1 MLRFLVQRTIQMVA
15 VFLLISLVIFS
26 LLVLTGDPI
35 ELLLPPAA
43 GLDQIEALRRSL
55 GLDQPWYVQYVKFLR
70 NAVRGDL
77 GTSLYFGEPAIRLV
91 LERLPASLELVLWT
105 MLVSTVLAIPLGVLA
120 AVRRGSWLDRGVL
133 AGSLIGIS
141 APTFWIGIVL
151 IAAFAVGLGAL
162 PSSGR
167 GTWAHLVLPVTTL
180 SFYRVALF
188 VRLIRAGMLDVLG
201 QDYIRTARAKGLVQ
215 RAVVYRHALRN
226 TLIPFVT
233 ISGIQ
238 MGGLIAFAVVT
249 EKIFAWP
256 GMGRLLLLSIE
267 RLDYPVVVSY
277 SLVTAALF
285 VVINLT
291 VDVLYALLDP
301 RIRYEG

>member
-1 MLRFLVQRTIQMVA
+1 MLRFLLQRTVQMVA

-26 LLVLTGDPI
+26 LLVLVGDPI

-43 GLDQIEALRRSL
+43 GLDQIQALQRSL
-55 GLDQPWYVQYVKFLR
+55 GLDQPWYVQYLKFLR
-70 NAVRGDL
+70 NAMRGDL
-77 GTSLYFGEPAIRLV
+77 GRSFYFGEPAVKLV

-105 MLVSTVLAIPLGVLA
+105 MLVSTIIAIPLGVVA
-120 AVRRGSWLDRGVL
+120 ATRGGSWLDRGVL
-133 AGSLIGIS
+133 AGSLVGIS

-151 IAAFAVGLGAL
+151 IATFAVALGVL

-167 GTWAHLVLPVTTL
+167 GTWAHLVLPVATL

-188 VRLIRAGMLDVLG
+188 VRLIRADMLDVLS
-201 QDYIRTARAKGLVQ
+201 QDYIRTARAKGLLERV
-215 RAVVYRHALRN
+215 VVYRHALRN
-226 TLIPFVT
+226 TLIPLVT
-233 ISGIQ
+233 IGGIQ

-267 RLDYPVVVSY
+267 RLDYPVVVAY
-277 SLVTAALF
+277 AIVTAAVF
-285 VVINLT
+285 SVINLA
-291 VDVLYALLDP
+291 VDVLYVLLDP
-301 RIRYEG
+301 RIRYE

>member
-1 MLRFLVQRTIQMVA
+1 MARFLIRRLLQTVA
-15 VFLLISLVIFS
+15 VFLVISAVIFS
-26 LLVLTGDPI
+26 LLILTGDPI

-43 GLDQIEALRRSL
+43 GPDQIEAMRVSL
-55 GLDQPWYVQYVKFLR
+55 GLDQPWYVQYLKFLR

-77 GTSLYFGEPAIRLV
+77 GTSFYFGEPAMRLV
-91 LERLPASLELVLWT
+91 LARLPASLELVLWT
-105 MLVSTVLAIPLGVLA
+105 MLLSTALAIPLGVVA
-120 AVRRGSWLDRGVL
+120 AARRGSWFDRGVL

-151 IAAFAVGLGAL
+151 IALFVVVLGVL

-167 GTWAHLVLPVTTL
+167 GGWSHLVLPVTTL
-180 SFYRVALF
+180 AFYRVALF

-201 QDYIRTARAKGLVQ
+201 QDYVRTARAKGLFE
-215 RAVVYRHALRN
+215 RVVIYRHALRN

-238 MGGLIAFAVVT
+238 MGGLVAFAVVT

-256 GMGRLLLLSIE
+256 GMGRLLLISIE
-267 RLDYPVVVSY
+267 RLDYPVVVAY
-277 SLVTAALF
+277 AIVTAALF
-285 VVINLT
+285 AVINLT
-291 VDVLYALLDP
+291 VDALYAFLDP
-301 RIRYEG
+301 RIRYE

>member
-1 MLRFLVQRTIQMVA
+1 MTRFLVGRLLQMLG
-15 VFLLISLVIFS
+15 VFFMISLVIFM

-43 GLDQIEALRRSL
+43 GVDQIDAMRRQL
-55 GLDQPWYVQYVKFLR
+55 GLDQPWYVQYARFLR
-70 NAVRGDL
+70 SALRGDL
-77 GTSLYFGEPAIRLV
+77 GTSFYFNEPAIRLV
-91 LERLPASLELVLWT
+91 LQRLPASLELVIWT
-105 MLVSTVLAIPLGVLA
+105 MIVSTAIAIPLGAMA
-120 AVRRGSWLDRGVL
+120 AVRPNSWLDRSVL
-133 AGSLIGIS
+133 VGSLVGIS

-151 IAAFAVGLGAL
+151 IALFVVVLNLL

-167 GTWAHLVLPVTTL
+167 GSWEHLVLPVATL
-180 SFYRVALF
+180 AFYRVALF

-201 QDYIRTARAKGLVQ
+201 QDYVRTARAKGLFE
-215 RAVVYRHALRN
+215 RVVIYRHALKN

-233 ISGIQ
+233 IGGIQ

-256 GMGRLLLLSIE
+256 GMGRLLLISIE
-267 RLDYPVVVSY
+267 RLDYPVVVAY
-277 SLVTAALF
+277 AIVTAALF

-291 VDVLYALLDP
+291 VDLLYAFIDP
-301 RIRYEG
+301 RIRYE

>member
-1 MLRFLVQRTIQMVA
+1 MPRFLVQRIVQMVA

-26 LLVLTGDPI
+26 LLILTGDPI

-43 GLDQIEALRRSL
+43 GLDQIQALQRSL
-55 GLDQPWYVQYVKFLR
+55 GLDQPWYVQYLKFLR

-77 GTSLYFGEPAIRLV
+77 GTSFYFGEPAIRLV
-91 LERLPASLELVLWT
+91 LERLPASMELVLWT
-105 MLVSTVLAIPLGVLA
+105 MFVSTLIAIPLGVLA

-133 AGSLIGIS
+133 AGSLVGIS

-151 IAAFAVGLGAL
+151 IAVFAVALGVL

-167 GTWAHLVLPVTTL
+167 GSWAHLVLPVVTL
-180 SFYRVALF
+180 SFYRLALF

-201 QDYIRTARAKGLVQ
+201 QDYVRTARAKGLLEQV
-215 RAVVYRHALRN
+215 VVYRHALRN

-267 RLDYPVVVSY
+267 RLDYPVVVAY
-277 SLVTAALF
+277 AIVTAALF
-285 VVINLT
+285 VAINLI
-291 VDVLYALLDP
+291 VDILYVLLDP
-301 RIRYEG
+301 RVRYE